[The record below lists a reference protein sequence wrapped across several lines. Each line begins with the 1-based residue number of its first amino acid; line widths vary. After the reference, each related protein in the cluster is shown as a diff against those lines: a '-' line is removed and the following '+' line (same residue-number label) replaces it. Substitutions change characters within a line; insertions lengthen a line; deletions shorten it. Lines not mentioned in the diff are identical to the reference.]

1 MSEQPERATP
11 QLGST
16 DFESMTHEQLA
27 AMLHS
32 ADSESAAHLSTKL
45 AKAASTINKIGDD
58 LMQHV
63 KDLEW
68 HGKGG
73 DAFRDWGGHA
83 AGATLR
89 LGQYAAVAS
98 RWMGTVADSIA
109 DAKAAMPATSETTQA
124 KADLADAHKTIE
136 AARQPGARNDP
147 DARKA
152 AQTAQ
157 TDATDAQ
164 TRIDAARGEAIM
176 QMRKLAQA
184 YTFSAQQVNSIP
196 PPTFAPPAGNAGD
209 VDWWHQDSTYVSP
222 GTAYAGNG
230 YSPAGASAT
239 HSVDSYIG
247 RRHNSP
253 HPTGAEPGATTPV
266 RVGTHVPVPST
277 EPVSLDIDS
286 VDTLPRTSP
295 APGIT
300 SPTGPALS
308 PREVAPTGLP
318 VGVPPTFTGGG
329 RDLGATLPSRS
340 PGMGKLPQQVA
351 GPAKP
356 TSGLSG
362 VPRQSGIVGGKPVS
376 ATGRPANGIPRGNV
390 IGNENTQG
398 RTPLGRAVSSGTP
411 ASEGGR
417 AGSGVGSGRRL
428 ASGASGVVG
437 RTGQQGRIGNRPF
450 TSGGS
455 GLVRPSAKAGDDAHS
470 SQAGRLGSG
479 SRADG
484 PRVSRDQKDKRPDY
498 LVEDEET
505 WVKDGRRT
513 LPPVVD

>member
-1 MSEQPERATP
+1 MSEQPRRATP
-11 QLGST
+11 QLDST

-32 ADSESAAHLSTKL
+32 ADSESAANLSVKL
-45 AKAASTINKIGDD
+45 SKAASTIIGIGND
-58 LMQHV
+58 LMEHV

-68 HGKGG
+68 QGKGG

-83 AGATLR
+83 AGATLS
-89 LGQYAAVAS
+89 LGQYATVAS
-98 RWMGTVADSIA
+98 RWMGDIADSIA
-109 DAKAAMPATSETTQA
+109 HAKAAMPATSETTQA

-157 TDATDAQ
+157 TDATNAQ

-176 QMRKLAQA
+176 QMRKLAQV
-184 YTFSAQQVNSIP
+184 YTFSTQHVNSMP
-196 PPTFAPPAGNAGD
+196 PPTFAPPAGNTGD
-209 VDWWHQDSTYVSP
+209 ADWWRQDSTYVSP
-222 GTAYAGNG
+222 GTTYTG
-230 YSPAGASAT
+230 SS
-239 HSVDSYIG
+239 HSVSGTAGTHAGDSYTG
-247 RRHNSP
+247 GRHNSP
-253 HPTGAEPGATTPV
+253 QLTSAEPGATAPV
-266 RVGTHVPVPST
+266 RAGTHVPVPSA

-286 VDTLPRTSP
+286 VDTLPRTSQ

-300 SPTGPALS
+300 PPTVPALP

-318 VGVPPTFTGGG
+318 IGVPPAFAGGG
-329 RDLGATLPSRS
+329 RDLSATLPSRG
-340 PGMGKLPQQVA
+340 PGMGRLPQQVA
-351 GPAKP
+351 GLAKP
-356 TSGLSG
+356 TSGLPG
-362 VPRQSGIVGGKPVS
+362 APRESGIVGGKPVS
-376 ATGRPANGIPRGNV
+376 ATGRPTNGIPRGNI
-390 IGNENTQG
+390 IGGENTQG

-417 AGSGVGSGRRL
+417 AGGGIGSGRRL
-428 ASGASGVVG
+428 ASGTGGVAG
-437 RTGQQGRIGNRPF
+437 RTGQQGHIGGRPF

-455 GLVRPSAKAGDDAHS
+455 GLVRPSAKAGDDSHS
-470 SQAGRLGSG
+470 SQAGRAGSG
-479 SRADG
+479 SRAG
-484 PRVSRDQKDKRPDY
+484 SSRESRYQQDRRPDY

-505 WVKDGRRT
+505 WIKDGRRT